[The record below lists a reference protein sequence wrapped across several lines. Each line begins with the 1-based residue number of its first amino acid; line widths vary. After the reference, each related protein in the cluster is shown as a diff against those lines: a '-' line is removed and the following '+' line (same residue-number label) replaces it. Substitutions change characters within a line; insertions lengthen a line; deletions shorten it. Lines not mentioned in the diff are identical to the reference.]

1 MVSMRRHLWAP
12 ILFSTLVAGCGPAPQ
27 QMAESILRA
36 RRSWDTSKSHSVQ
49 CGAGERDWDYVCYDH
64 IVSLVPGPPPRN
76 VKLGVNITLS
86 SRFWSIYSLGADYWR
101 ERELPNEGPTPSSAE
116 LTLSGRLHRRGRERE
131 TPRGHVHECG

>member
-12 ILFSTLVAGCGPAPQ
+12 DPVLHSGCRLWSAPQ

-76 VKLGVNITLS
+76 VKLGVNITLDS
-86 SRFWSIYSLGADYWR
+86 VKRGTGRSVGGCTGA
-101 ERELPNEGPTPSSAE
+101 GASARRRAGTSMNQSVAGATSFRRVSN
-116 LTLSGRLHRRGRERE
+116 LTW
-131 TPRGHVHECG
+131 P